1 MFGGRGPRAGRL
13 NGWILG
19 ILIGSLVGCAGPS
32 SVSLPSNDI
41 DEDVLYPWGAT
52 RDDLETKYGAGRLIY
67 IVNEVPRDEFAAAA
81 VKEMVSLRRPRAVSY
96 EVFVRR
102 NFGTGGEGY
111 YSDYVF
117 FNDQNRVLY
126 AARRIPGATTS
137 RR

>member
-1 MFGGRGPRAGRL
+1 MRQVVLAWF
-13 NGWILG
+13 IL
-19 ILIGSLVGCAGPS
+19 LSGCA
-32 SVSLPSNDI
+32 SNSADSRDRDI

-52 RDDLETKYGAGRLIY
+52 RDDLERKFGAGKLIY

-81 VKEMVSLRRPRAVSY
+81 VKEMVSLRRPRAVAY
-96 EVFVRR
+96 EVFTRR
-102 NFGTGGEGY
+102 NFETTGNRY

-126 AARRIPGATTS
+126 AARRLPGATTL

>member
-1 MFGGRGPRAGRL
+1 LDVRQVVLACF
-13 NGWILG
+13 IL
-19 ILIGSLVGCAGPS
+19 LSGCAS
-32 SVSLPSNDI
+32 NSVDSRDI
-41 DEDVLYPWGAT
+41 DEDVLYPWGTT

-102 NFGTGGEGY
+102 NSGTGGEGY

-126 AARRIPGATTS
+126 AARRLPGATAS
-137 RR
+137 RRQGA

>member
-1 MFGGRGPRAGRL
+1 MRRVVIAL
-13 NGWILG
+13 IAILA
-19 ILIGSLVGCAGPS
+19 GCAS
-32 SVSLPSNDI
+32 NSVDSRDRDI
-41 DEDVLYPWGAT
+41 DEDVLYPWGTT
-52 RDDLETKYGAGRLIY
+52 REDLETKYGTGRLIY

-126 AARRIPGATTS
+126 AARRIPGATAS